1 MVDLSLDVK
10 CSITTAILSVLVYL
24 LISYILKSL
33 KIDAGYPL
41 ENDKSWITSM
51 ETIMLVSVFVGYNIN
66 SMLFNSCKL

>member
-24 LISYILKSL
+24 LVGYILKSL
-33 KIDAGYPL
+33 KVESGHTLDNEKNWL
-41 ENDKSWITSM
+41 TSM
-51 ETIMLVSVFVGYNIN
+51 ETIMLVSVFIGYNIN